1 MVTTCGM
8 RCRIAS
14 KGIDLDEYR
23 ICTALLDAWEFRS
36 SGKALGGGAVIEGR
50 SAGLRNGF
58 LDLGQDM
65 GMSFSCTYF
74 VLSPPH
80 GYHSSVLRS
89 HVVKALDRSTVR

>member
-23 ICTALLDAWEFRS
+23 ICTATTGCVGIQEF
-36 SGKALGGGAVIEGR
+36 GKALGGGAVIEGR

-65 GMSFSCTYF
+65 GMSFSCT
-74 VLSPPH
+74 LC
-80 GYHSSVLRS
+80 YHL
-89 HVVKALDRSTVR
+89 HMDIIPLC